1 MWAIMNISSNASLAA
16 VASVIVNVIQFIT
29 QMKRQ
34 SIMSFPIGTK
44 ERKIIMDDFI
54 VGPQCEEIE
63 EEFEMDKRSFL
74 ELLDDFLQGDC

>member
-1 MWAIMNISSNASLAA
+1 
-16 VASVIVNVIQFIT
+16 
-29 QMKRQ
+29 
-34 SIMSFPIGTK
+34 MSFPIGTK